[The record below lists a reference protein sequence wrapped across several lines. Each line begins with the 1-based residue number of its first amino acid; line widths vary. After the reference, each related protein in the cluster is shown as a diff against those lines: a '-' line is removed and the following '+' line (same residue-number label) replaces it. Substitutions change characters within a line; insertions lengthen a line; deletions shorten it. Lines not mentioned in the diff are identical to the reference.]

1 MKSEDEI
8 PEEKHEVKDEK
19 SGVIRNI
26 CTLNPMQSI
35 VKRLFIF

>member
-1 MKSEDEI
+1 MKSEEEI
-8 PEEKHEVKDEK
+8 PEENNVVKDEEC
-19 SGVIRNI
+19 GVIRNI